1 LPKKTSGIEFEKIIK
16 VKMKLM
22 HLRTIVD
29 SDEQNAGIENEVYSI
44 RDKKQTQVHSKA
56 SLEQNVQNL
65 P

>member
-1 LPKKTSGIEFEKIIK
+1 MIGN
-16 VKMKLM
+16 VYMKAL
-22 HLRTIVD
+22 LINGCTFTVLTELKNTL

-56 SLEQNVQNL
+56 SPEQNVQNL

>member
-1 LPKKTSGIEFEKIIK
+1 
-16 VKMKLM
+16 MKLM

-56 SLEQNVQNL
+56 SLEHNVQNS